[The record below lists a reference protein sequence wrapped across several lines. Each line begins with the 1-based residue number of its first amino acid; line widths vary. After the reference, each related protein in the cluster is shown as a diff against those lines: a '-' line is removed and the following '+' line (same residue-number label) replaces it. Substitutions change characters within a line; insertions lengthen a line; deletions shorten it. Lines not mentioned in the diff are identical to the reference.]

1 MKRRRVGSPGMFS
14 QLVASSVG
22 VAVVPMLAA
31 ASLAVA
37 MPKDD
42 DATKLNGRDI
52 LMDAKPEL
60 AVDVT
65 RTRIAE
71 RIMDEQPLTMQF
83 VGMELETDRFLVCE
97 VSAYG
102 EMDFSVWSIAGR
114 QVTRLAQAEDIE
126 GRWIEIRSACGK
138 AIAEVAGTS

>member
-1 MKRRRVGSPGMFS
+1 MFS

-42 DATKLNGRDI
+42 AAAKLNGRDI

-83 VGMELETDRFLVCE
+83 VGMELEADRFLVCE

>member
-1 MKRRRVGSPGMFS
+1 MKRRRVGSPGMFA
-14 QLVASSVG
+14 QFFASSVG